1 MPSGKPNGQ
10 RLNERKERI
19 VKAKDLRSRS
29 ECEENAEPNVTEK
42 NYYAEDTNN
51 AFFSVSQFKDFLK
64 CEAMAMAKI
73 HGEWNPEKTE
83 ALYLGSFVDEMLT
96 GTEESLEAFS
106 TENHDVIYQK
116 SGKMREAFA
125 RAVETVER
133 IRNTQPLMMYL
144 LSGEHQRIMTG
155 EIEGVPFKIKMDSY
169 KPGEYIA
176 DLKYMRSLRS
186 PNLFEN
192 IITYWG
198 YDLQAA
204 AYQEIVYQNTG
215 ERLPFYFV
223 VATKETPAHLEV
235 GAISQEN
242 MDNALKTIKA
252 NIQRFQRI
260 KNGEIPPERC
270 EDYGCDYCT
279 TTKIVTD
286 PIDTDEFG
294 LSAKQKKGMR
304 GIG

>member
-1 MPSGKPNGQ
+1 M
-10 RLNERKERI
+10 LHM
-19 VKAKDLRSRS
+19 VLRSRYWLPGD
-29 ECEENAEPNVTEK
+29 EIAGVTEK
-42 NYYAEDTNN
+42 NYYHAETNIKY
-51 AFFSVSQFKDFLK
+51 FSVSQFKDFLK

-83 ALYLGSFVDEMLT
+83 ALYLGSFVDELLT

-116 SGKMREAFA
+116 NGKMREAFS
-125 RAVETVER
+125 RAVDTVER
-133 IRNTQPLMMYL
+133 IKNTQPLMMYL
-144 LSGEHQRIMTG
+144 LSGKHQQIMTG

-169 KPGEYIA
+169 KPGEFIA

-223 VATKETPAHLEV
+223 VATKETPAHFEV

-242 MDNALKTIKA
+242 MDNALGIIKA

-279 TTKIVTD
+279 TTKIVTE
-286 PIDTDEFG
+286 PVDTDEFG

>member
-1 MPSGKPNGQ
+1 MTQENLLSA
-10 RLNERKERI
+10 L
-19 VKAKDLRSRS
+19 
-29 ECEENAEPNVTEK
+29 ENAEQERPPISVK
-42 NYYAEDTNN
+42 NYYGEVANK
-51 AFFSVSQFKDFLK
+51 AYFSVSQFKDFAS
-64 CEAMAMAKI
+64 CEAMAIAKI
-73 HGEWNPEKTE
+73 RGEWNPEKTE

-96 GTEESLEAFS
+96 GTEESLEEFS
-106 TENHDVIYQK
+106 TENRDVIYQK
-116 SGKMREAFA
+116 SGKMREAFS
-125 RAVETVER
+125 RAVDTVER

-204 AYQEIVYQNTG
+204 AYQEIVRQNTG

-235 GAISQEN
+235 GAISQDN
-242 MDNALKTIKA
+242 MDAALERIKA
-252 NIQRFQRI
+252 NIVRYQRI
-260 KNGEIPPERC
+260 KNGEIEPERC

-279 TTKIVTD
+279 TTKVVIE

-294 LSAKQKKGMR
+294 LSAKQRKSMR

>member
-1 MPSGKPNGQ
+1 MPCSRTEMTK
-10 RLNERKERI
+10 
-19 VKAKDLRSRS
+19 RS
-29 ECEENAEPNVTEK
+29 VTA
-42 NYYAEDTNN
+42 NTYYTEGANRR
-51 AFFSVSQFKDFLK
+51 FMSVSQFKDFAK
-64 CEAMAMAKI
+64 CEAMAMAKLN
-73 HGEWNPEKTE
+73 GEWVEPKSE
-83 ALYLGSFVDEMLT
+83 ALILGSYVDELLT
-96 GTEESLEAFS
+96 GTKKSYAKFEE
-106 TENHDVIYQK
+106 ENHDAIYQK
-116 SGKMREAFA
+116 SGKMREAFVHA
-125 RAVETVER
+125 TETVER
-133 IRNTQPLMMYL
+133 IRKTQPLMMYL
-144 LSGEHQRIMTG
+144 LKGRHQKIMTG

-169 KPGEYIA
+169 KPGEFIA

-204 AYQEIVYQNTG
+204 AYQEIVRQNTG
-215 ERLPFYFV
+215 KKLPFYFV

-242 MDNALKTIKA
+242 MDAALERIKA
-252 NIQRFQRI
+252 NIVRFQRI
-260 KNGEIPPERC
+260 KNGEIEPERC

-279 TTKIVTD
+279 ATKIIID

-294 LSAKQKKGMR
+294 LSAKQRKSMR